1 MSYHLVKTTTGEVTV
16 CERYN
21 YAVITRFK
29 VLEIRDLARRRRKKN
44 LVPTYATWGHYA
56 TLLTHPPT
64 AAKKSDAES
73 ILYFARPKS
82 CI

>member
-29 VLEIRDLARRRRKKN
+29 VLEIRDLARRRRKKSGPY
-44 LVPTYATWGHYA
+44 LRDLGSLRYA
-56 TLLTHPPT
+56 THPP
-64 AAKKSDAES
+64 ADRGEKK
-73 ILYFARPKS
+73 
-82 CI
+82 